1 MNEIVDKFLLA
12 KHKFMPETHLRQ
24 HRFIYSVCGP
34 LTNNKKR
41 IQKFKGIEDSQ
52 YIYQNKLSKLYFQH
66 DMAYR
71 RTWPIARRTAS
82 DKVLREK
89 VFNIAKKPKI

>member
-41 IQKFKGIEDSQ
+41 IQKFKGIED
-52 YIYQNKLSKLYFQH
+52 
-66 DMAYR
+66 
-71 RTWPIARRTAS
+71 
-82 DKVLREK
+82 
-89 VFNIAKKPKI
+89 